1 MTAERP
7 TDIVLTEISVDAREV
22 DRREIQHGQITA
34 DEDEKT
40 LHVEAAAELEIL
52 EDGRSRTTI
61 MLGDAELTL
70 TYNREDQD
78 SAERA
83 AVLLMGAGQLT
94 AEVEAAYDEGEHEP
108 ELTADSEGW
117 AAAEAAGA

>member
-7 TDIVLTEISVDAREV
+7 TDIVLTDISVDAREV
-22 DRREIQHGQITA
+22 DLHQIQHGQITA
-34 DEDEKT
+34 DPDEKT

-61 MLGDAELTL
+61 LLGDAELTL
-70 TYNREDQD
+70 TYNRNDQD

-83 AVLLMGAGQLT
+83 AVLLMGAAELT
-94 AEVEAAYDEGEHEP
+94 AQVEEAYDEAQPPSG
-108 ELTADSEGW
+108 DSEGW